1 MLSTPELLIILL
13 IIIVVFGASKLPK
26 LGEALGKS
34 IKNFKSSVQDPDET
48 DKIEDA
54 SIKKDAKEKDSEK
67 DSEKY

>member
-34 IKNFKSSVQDPDET
+34 IKNFKSSVQDPDES
-48 DKIEDA
+48 DKNIDT
-54 SIKKDAKEKDSEK
+54 SIKKDSKKDDSEK
-67 DSEKY
+67 DPEK

>member
-67 DSEKY
+67 DSEK